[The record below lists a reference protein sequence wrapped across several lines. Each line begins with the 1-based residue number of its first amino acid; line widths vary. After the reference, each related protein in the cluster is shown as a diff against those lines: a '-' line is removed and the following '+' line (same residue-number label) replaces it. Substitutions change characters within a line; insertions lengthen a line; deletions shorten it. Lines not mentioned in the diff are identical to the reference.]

1 MDSPA
6 ESAAKVL
13 SSKGEKLHT
22 HEMHI
27 RRSDN
32 KGFIAKHDLANKHGA
47 PPRDGQKSSKEH
59 THPGMKEL
67 LADVQQHM
75 QQPTEPGEPEEPEP
89 EPGQTPPGTPQPGQ
103 TPPGTPGA

>member
-1 MDSPA
+1 MDSPVD
-6 ESAAKVL
+6 SAAKVL

-47 PPRDGQKSSKEH
+47 PPSDGQKSSKEY
-59 THPGMKEL
+59 THSNMKEL
-67 LADVQQHM
+67 LANVEQHM
-75 QQPTEPGEPEEPEP
+75 QQPDEQGEPDE
-89 EPGQTPPGTPQPGQ
+89 PQPGQ
-103 TPPGTPGA
+103 GGPQPVPGA

>member
-47 PPRDGQKSSKEH
+47 PPSDGQKSSKEY
-59 THPGMKEL
+59 THSNMKEL
-67 LADVQQHM
+67 LANVQQHM
-75 QQPTEPGEPEEPEP
+75 QQQPDEQDEPEEPQPGQGPMP
-89 EPGQTPPGTPQPGQ
+89 EPG
-103 TPPGTPGA
+103 A